1 MNPFNSDLV
10 ACRGASDVA
19 IASSWVRQFRCA
31 AAAALLA
38 VLSVLV
44 GPKMEAQAQAIP
56 ASATG
61 LWGLRACAEPN
72 NTFLLVNTAFVM
84 IVDTRG
90 TETQITIGPAQW
102 AGAAA
107 MLARPEGVMLL
118 PDVASLNRC
127 PALPPAAYAS
137 FGEAITAFTT
147 FDAVTQRCTA
157 ASARSCIGAVFA
169 AIDISNDRRLSV
181 AEVNRAFRA
190 AGFFL
195 AYEAIVG
202 NRPEN
207 RADPVARLRVSLIE
221 LSASTLVTSIGGPFV
236 TNTVMSAYDYNG
248 DGFLSLEEILQDRGP
263 LDSIPVGPGV
273 SAVAAHAGLQ
283 TIIRA
288 LPGMASNIGG
298 MLGGLLR

>member
-1 MNPFNSDLV
+1 M
-10 ACRGASDVA
+10 RGEGRRRSRTVG
-19 IASSWVRQFRCA
+19 SA
-31 AAAALLA
+31 AASLRCVAVALAMALAGAAPPA
-38 VLSVLV
+38 A
-44 GPKMEAQAQAIP
+44 AQPQAIP

-61 LWGLRACAEPN
+61 LWAQQACAQAQ
-72 NTFLLVNTAFVM
+72 NTFLLVNTAFAM
-84 IVDTRG
+84 IIDTRG
-90 TETQITIGPAQW
+90 AETMVTIGPAQW
-102 AGAAA
+102 AGSAA
-107 MLARPEGVMLL
+107 MLTRPEGVLLL
-118 PDVASLNRC
+118 PATATLNRC
-127 PALPPAAYAS
+127 PALPAAAYAT
-137 FGEAITAFTT
+137 FGEAITAFGT
-147 FDAVTQRCTA
+147 FDAVTQRCVG

-202 NRPEN
+202 NRPDN
-207 RADPVARLRVSLIE
+207 RADPLARLRVSLIE

-236 TNTVMSAYDYNG
+236 TSTVMSAYDYNG

-263 LDSIPVGPGV
+263 LDSIPVGPGL
-273 SAVAAHAGLQ
+273 SAIAAHAGLQ